1 MTSIGTPADNH
12 RSREW
17 TAERYQGPNAM
28 IIRPSFVLSM
38 LIAGICTGCAGT
50 SFIKSPGQFLTER
63 RQKIRQQSATRILC
77 LWEAA
82 EGQGLDGRPSRGFAG
97 QILFFGSRDAAPI
110 PVHGT
115 VRIFEYE
122 NYDRDDTN
130 PKPIHVFVFED
141 AAWNVHRAESTVGQ
155 AYNVFLPYV
164 KRHKGL
170 AACALKVEFVSDNGR
185 TISSPITEITLD
197 PRQSHSGT
205 HSAMARGVIRQETPS
220 PAAESPQSTSGSSI
234 PPVVERQL
242 DSLTIRL
249 PRSAKQPSPQNA
261 R

>member
-1 MTSIGTPADNH
+1 M
-12 RSREW
+12 
-17 TAERYQGPNAM
+17 M
-28 IIRPSFVLSM
+28 IRPSLVLSM
-38 LIAGICTGCAGT
+38 LIAGICAGCAGT

-63 RQKIRQQSATRILC
+63 RQKARGQSATRILC

-97 QILFFGSRDAAPI
+97 QIMFFGPRDAAPI

-115 VRIFEYE
+115 VRISEYE
-122 NYDRDDTN
+122 NFDRDDPS
-130 PKPIHVFVFED
+130 PKPIHVFVFD
-141 AAWNVHRAESTVGQ
+141 DSAWNVHRGESTIGQ

-164 KRHKGL
+164 KRHRGL
-170 AACALKVEFVSDNGR
+170 AECALKVEFVLDNGR

-205 HSAMARGVIRQETPS
+205 HSAMARGVVRKEPRSPS
-220 PAAESPQSTSGSSI
+220 GESRESTTESTTQRAD
-234 PPVVERQL
+234 EKEL

-249 PRSAKQPSPQNA
+249 PRTAK
-261 R
+261 